1 MLALILLGAVNLA
14 ELRGLRVSV
23 GVVVVGRVRKVKA
36 FDAESQRHAF
46 ADPEL
51 AVERR
56 INVDDAGA
64 LDDIAAGVAKGV
76 LRGDGEGA
84 YIKVLL
90 ARAGV
95 AEIADRG
102 DPVGP
107 IGVAG
112 GVDDAGDAWREPS
125 AGHDAS

>member
-14 ELRGLRVSV
+14 ELRRLRVSV

-64 LDDIAAGVAKGV
+64 LDDVAAGVAKGV
-76 LRGDGEGA
+76 LRGYGEGA

-107 IGVAG
+107 IRVAG
-112 GVDDAGDAWREPS
+112 GVDDAGDARREPS